1 MARPKKKHKP
11 QKPQKAVRSRADRPM
26 RPTPER
32 MAKAGE
38 FYVVGGDG
46 RVIMRDSVIE
56 RAHKTGKITAR
67 QLEAARRYR
76 LYWHHAGLE
85 PGPHGVDLNRVY
97 APDHTGMRLMAQSE
111 RQAEYRQQYRRAV
124 QCLGLRISR
133 LVEKIACEDATF
145 EDAGRAILGWTS
157 KPQAISAAVE
167 LFREGCDRLADF
179 WRFPVYEDDV
189 SAQEIA

>member
-1 MARPKKKHKP
+1 MARPKKRHKAS
-11 QKPQKAVRSRADRPM
+11 KPQKAVRSRADRPM

-145 EDAGRAILGWTS
+145 EDAGRAILGWGNRA
-157 KPQAISAAVE
+157 QAFAAAVE
-167 LFREGCDRLADF
+167 MFRQGCDSLADY
-179 WRFPVYEDDV
+179 WRFPDYVGDE
-189 SAQEIA
+189 ARQETA

>member
-1 MARPKKKHKP
+1 MARPKKRHKAS
-11 QKPQKAVRSRADRPM
+11 KPQKAVRSRADRPM

-85 PGPHGVDLNRVY
+85 PGPHGVDFNRVY

-179 WRFPVYEDDV
+179 WRFPVYGDDV
-189 SAQEIA
+189 SAQEID